1 MQETQRRDHE
11 GARPEAW
18 TPAEDLSPDTV
29 AGTGDPHAAESA
41 APGMEEPSLNE
52 DIAGLIESGRTYA
65 QAELNFQKTRAA
77 LAGKAAG
84 KAALWLLLALVLVN
98 IALITLAVGV
108 MMALAP
114 LITIWGAIGVV
125 VGAIL
130 VLVAILVIGAK
141 QRASQISAFFAPS
154 GERP

>member
-1 MQETQRRDHE
+1 
-11 GARPEAW
+11 
-18 TPAEDLSPDTV
+18 
-29 AGTGDPHAAESA
+29 
-41 APGMEEPSLNE
+41 MEEPSLNE

-108 MMALAP
+108 MIALAP
-114 LITIWGAIGVV
+114 LITIWGAIAVV

-130 VLVAILVIGAK
+130 VLVAILVIRAK